1 MYYGRFA
8 DDLAEILTRKYGVAS
23 VVKRRKHSPGLG
35 ASDAIM
41 KDIVDQCDVLFAVL
55 DELPAGA
62 MGGTGDVVEYA
73 RRSER
78 RVVHLNPMERR
89 VTAT

>member
-1 MYYGRFA
+1 LLARCEQLVLDGTGRPNEAF
-8 DDLAEILTRKYGVAS
+8 LAAGHY
-23 VVKRRKHSPGLG
+23 
-35 ASDAIM
+35 
-41 KDIVDQCDVLFAVL
+41 IVDHCDVLFAVW